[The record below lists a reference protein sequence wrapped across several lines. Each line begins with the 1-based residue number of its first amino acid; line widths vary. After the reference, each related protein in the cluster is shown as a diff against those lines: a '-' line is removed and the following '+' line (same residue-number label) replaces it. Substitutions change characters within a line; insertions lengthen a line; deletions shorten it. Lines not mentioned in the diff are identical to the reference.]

1 MSISWT
7 NFRGY
12 MDEALQDIPITATT
26 DSAGASDYTTAV
38 ATSLVERYDDFGENG
53 LDFNSWLYIPTG
65 TKTGSTMEERRI
77 KEIAPET
84 GSVLVYRPFAAQVA
98 TATAIEIH
106 KFKPSDK
113 LKAANRALLE
123 IYHRRDFFNQVYNT
137 TLYGQNN
144 YGVPDEEFNKYL
156 YSVPSAF
163 IEFPQIYL
171 VDAYIGE
178 HDGGD
183 GESALADSSRNW
195 KTNELVGFT
204 VYNKTDGSSGTITAN
219 DSSTVTAT
227 LSGGTDDDWDDDDE
241 YIIQKPDSR
250 PMPFTDY
257 TRVDNSGMKFYAYIP
272 EDKLL
277 LLQGRGPLTAF
288 STEAGTTELENDEAR
303 IVAYYAGYCFWDS
316 IGQREKAE
324 ICLGKYIAFVKPK
337 DSLSCLLKVDNSWL

>member
-1 MSISWT
+1 MSITWA

-12 MDEALQDIPITATT
+12 MNEVLQDIPFTFTAT
-26 DSAGASDYTTAV
+26 SAGDTDKTTAIS
-38 ATSLVERYDDFGENG
+38 TSIVERWDDFGENG
-53 LDFNSWLYIPTG
+53 LDFNAWLYIPAG
-65 TKTGSTMEERRI
+65 TVEGTTMEERRI
-77 KEIAPET
+77 SNVMPDT
-84 GSVLVYRPFAAQVA
+84 GKVVVYRPFGAAVPNA
-98 TATAIEIH
+98 SACEIH

-113 LKAANRALLE
+113 LKAANRCLLE
-123 IYHRRDFFNQVYNT
+123 VYHRRDFFNHVYNT
-137 TLYGQNN
+137 TLYGQNA
-144 YGVPDEEFNKYL
+144 YGEPDEEYNKFL
-156 YSVPSAF
+156 YTVPSTF
-163 IEFPQIYL
+163 IEFPVIML

-183 GESALADSSRNW
+183 GESALADSSRDW

-241 YIIQKPDSR
+241 YIVQKPDSR

-324 ICLGKYIAFVKPK
+324 ICLGKYMAFVKPK
-337 DSLSCLLKVDNSWL
+337 DTLSCMMKLDSSWL

>member
-1 MSISWT
+1 MSITWT

-12 MDEALQDIPITATT
+12 MDEVLGDIPITATT
-26 DSAGASDYTTAV
+26 DSAGAADFTTAI
-38 ATSLVERYDDFGENG
+38 ASSLIERYDDFGENG
-53 LDFNSWLYIPTG
+53 LDFNAWLYIPAG
-65 TKTGSTMEERRI
+65 TVAGTTMEERRI
-77 KEIAPET
+77 RDIAPENGT
-84 GSVLVYRPFAAQVA
+84 VSVYRAFAAQVA
-98 TATAIEIH
+98 TSKPIEIH

-113 LKAANRALLE
+113 LKAANRCLLE
-123 IYHRRDFFNQVYNT
+123 VYHRRDFFNHVYNT
-137 TLYGQNN
+137 TLYGQNA
-144 YGVPDEEFNKYL
+144 YGEPDEEFNKYL
-156 YSVPSAF
+156 YTVPSAF
-163 IEFPQIYL
+163 IEFPVIML

-183 GESALADSSRNW
+183 GESALADSSRGW

-219 DSSTVTAT
+219 DSTTVTAT

-241 YIIQKPDSR
+241 YIVQRPDSR

-324 ICLGKYIAFVKPK
+324 ICLGKYMAFVKPK